1 MKVVRSDQ
9 VAPKSVDEE
18 GAKGTTVRWLIAR
31 PDGAPNFAMRVFEVE
46 PGGSTPRHKHAWEHE
61 VYILDGTAEVVT
73 DSGPVAVSQGDA
85 VLVLPEE
92 RHQFRNAGSGTARFL
107 CMVPLP
113 PED

>member
-1 MKVVRSDQ
+1 MKVIRSDE
-9 VAPKSVDEE
+9 VVPKSVEE
-18 GAKGTTVRWLIAR
+18 EDAKGATVRWLISRA
-31 PDGAPNFAMRVFEVE
+31 DGAPNFAMRVFELE

-61 VYILDGTAEVVT
+61 VYILEGAAEVVT
-73 DSGPVAVSQGDA
+73 DSGPAAVSPGDA

-92 RHQFRNAGSGTARFL
+92 RHQFRNTGQASAKFL

>member
-1 MKVVRSDQ
+1 MKVVRSGHVAAQ
-9 VAPKSVDEE
+9 VVEDE
-18 GAKGTTVRWLIAR
+18 GAKGTTVRWLIGR

-46 PGGSTPRHKHAWEHE
+46 PGGSTPLHQHAWEHE
-61 VYILDGTAEVVT
+61 VYILEGTAEVVT
-73 DSGPVAVSQGDA
+73 EEGPAAVSPGDA

-92 RHQFRNAGSGTARFL
+92 RHQFRNTGDSTAKFL